1 MSYLRPLLSSFGVSL
16 VILVLQFLSR
26 YKGDLFGKGLETL
39 TVLKIFA
46 FASISLM
53 VLAMPVAV
61 LLSSLFTTGSF
72 GENYELAA
80 MRSAGMSLPRV
91 IRPMV
96 FATLVVSMISFGLS
110 SYVVP
115 WANLKLYAILYDV
128 QQLKPVFRLEPGHF
142 NSGIDN
148 YVIRITDKDVS
159 KEMLYGITI
168 YDHTRYG
175 RDTMPVMY
183 YNRGTPGEFGVI
195 RDSSSINNRFVTAQ
209 SGTLKLDPYGRY
221 MHMMLYHGATYEG
234 RREPN
239 RYGTQTERFVR
250 VFFDSL
256 YYNFDMQ
263 GYGAEHTEESAFST
277 HHYMLN
283 LSQLRGAMDSIETVK
298 KGLVG
303 QFSAALEENLKI
315 DSSFIEVDSLTYA
328 IPPENILQYFPKN
341 KRAYILQD
349 AVARTSQSRILAQ
362 QAVKLLEEQDMKVRE
377 REIEFHFKIS
387 LPLACLIFLFIG
399 APLGAIIR
407 KGGVGVPMVVSVV
420 LYLTFYV
427 IMIQGKKMATENVL
441 EPWVGAWLPVFVMLP
456 LALILSLE
464 STSTIQLFSGDNLWR
479 FSRNLVRL
487 LIITNPLFWLYQIPP
502 VGRAMR
508 WIASPIGRL
517 FSRRE
522 TKRTFRVRR

>member
-1 MSYLRPLLSSFGVSL
+1 MSYLRPLLRSFGVCL

-26 YKGDLFGKGLETL
+26 YKGDLFGKGLDTV

-46 FASISLM
+46 YASISLM

-61 LLSSLFTTGSF
+61 LLSSLFTTGNF

-80 MRSAGMSLPRV
+80 MRSAGMSLPR
-91 IRPMV
+91 ILRPMV
-96 FATLVVSMISFGLS
+96 LATVLVSMISFGLS

-159 KEMLYGITI
+159 REMLYGITI
-168 YDHTRYG
+168 YDHSRTG
-175 RDTMPVMY
+175 KDTVPVMF
-183 YNRGTPGEFGVI
+183 YNRGTPAEFGVI
-195 RDSSSINNRFVTAQ
+195 RDSSSINNRFVTAE

-221 MHMMLYHGATYEG
+221 MHMMLYCGATYEG
-234 RREPN
+234 RRETG
-239 RYGTQTERFVR
+239 RRGAITERFVR

-256 YYNFDMQ
+256 YYNFDMR
-263 GYGAEHTEESAFST
+263 GYAAEHTEESAFST

-283 LSQLRGAMDSIETVK
+283 LSQLQEAMDSIDQVK
-298 KGLVG
+298 DGLVD
-303 QFSAALEENLKI
+303 QFSAALVGNLKI

-341 KRAYILQD
+341 KRAYILQE
-349 AVARTSQSRILAQ
+349 AVARATQSRILAQ
-362 QAVKLLEEQDMKVRE
+362 QAVTLLEEQDMKVRE
-377 REIEFHFKIS
+377 RGIEFHFKIS
-387 LPLACLIFLFIG
+387 LPLACMIFLFIG

-407 KGGVGVPMVVSVV
+407 KGGVGMPMVVSVV
-420 LYLTFYV
+420 LYLAFYV

-456 LALILSLE
+456 LALVLSLE
-464 STSTIQLFSGDNLWR
+464 STSSVQIFSGDNFWR
-479 FSRNLVRL
+479 FSRAAIRI

-508 WIASPIGRL
+508 WMVAPIGRL
-517 FSRRE
+517 FRRRE
-522 TKRTFRVRR
+522 TQRTFRVRR